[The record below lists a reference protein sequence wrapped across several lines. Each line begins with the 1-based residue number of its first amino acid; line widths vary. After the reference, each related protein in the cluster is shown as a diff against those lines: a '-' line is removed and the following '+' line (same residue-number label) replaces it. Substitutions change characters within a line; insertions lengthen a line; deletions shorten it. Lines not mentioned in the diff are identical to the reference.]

1 MKKVLVTG
9 ATGFIGLHCVHQLL
23 EKGYAVRGTLRSQSR
38 AQEVRDG
45 LSSTGVDISNL
56 ELVEADLLKDDG
68 WEDAVTG
75 MDYILHVASP
85 FIIGMP
91 KHENDLIRPAVEG
104 TERVLSAAIAKKVK
118 KVVLT
123 SSCAAIVDTFDGKQN
138 FTEDDWSNA
147 DHPKIA
153 AYNKSKTLAERRAW
167 EMVEAQTG
175 TKQTKL
181 VVINP
186 AGVVGPTLTDD
197 LGTSNVFIKKI
208 ICGEVPGAVR
218 MHLGFV
224 DVRDVASAH
233 IAAMTST
240 KANGQRF
247 IISEREFWFSDICQN
262 LRAAGYDKAPTRVM
276 PNWLVRM
283 IGLVDGE
290 IKQIASLLGEERYT
304 PADKARDILKWKPR
318 DATDSIIETAHQL
331 NERGLV

>member
-9 ATGFIGLHCVHQLL
+9 ATGFIGLHCIHQLL
-23 EKGYAVRGTLRSQSR
+23 EGGYAIRGTLRSQSR
-38 AQEVRDG
+38 AKEVLDG
-45 LSSTGVDISNL
+45 LANTGVDTSNL

-68 WEDAVTG
+68 WEDAMAGCDFV
-75 MDYILHVASP
+75 LHVASP

-104 TERVLSAAIAKKVK
+104 TERVLSAAIAKKIK

-123 SSCAAIVDTFDGKQN
+123 SSCAAIVDTFDGKKH
-138 FTEDDWSNA
+138 FSEEDWSDA
-147 DHPKIA
+147 DNPKIA

-167 EMVEAQTG
+167 EVVNEQTG
-175 TKQTKL
+175 TRQTKL

-186 AGVVGPTLTDD
+186 AGVVGPVLTDD
-197 LGTSNVFIKKI
+197 LGTSNVFIRKI
-208 ICGEVPGAVR
+208 IRGEVPGAVQ

-233 IAAMTST
+233 IAALTST

-247 IISEREFWFSDICQN
+247 IISERELWFTDICAS
-262 LRAAGYDKAPTRVM
+262 LRDAGYTKAPTRLL
-276 PNWLVRM
+276 PNWVVRLLGM
-283 IGLVDGE
+283 FDGE
-290 IKQIASLLGEERYT
+290 TKQIASLLGEERFT

-318 DATDSIIETAHQL
+318 NASESIIETANQMT
-331 NERGLV
+331 ERNLA

>member
-1 MKKVLVTG
+1 MEKVLVTG

-23 EKGYAVRGTLRSQSR
+23 EKGYSVRGTLRSQSR

-45 LSSTGVDISNL
+45 LSSTGVDIANL
-56 ELVEADLLKDDG
+56 ELVEADLLNDDG

-91 KHENDLIRPAVEG
+91 KHEDDLIRPAVEG

-138 FTEDDWSNA
+138 FTEDDWSNPH
-147 DHPKIA
+147 HPKIA

-167 EMVEAQTG
+167 EMIEAQTG
-175 TKQTKL
+175 TKQTEL

-186 AGVVGPTLTDD
+186 AGVVGPTITDD

-262 LRAAGYDKAPTRVM
+262 LREAGYNKAPTRVM

-318 DATDSIIETAHQL
+318 DVTGSIIETAHQL
-331 NERGLV
+331 KERGLV

>member
-23 EKGYAVRGTLRSQSR
+23 EKGHAVRGTLRSQSR

-45 LSSTGVDISNL
+45 LSSTGVGISNL

-68 WEDAVTG
+68 WEDAVAG
-75 MDYILHVASP
+75 MDYVLHVASP

-167 EMVEAQTG
+167 EMVEAQSG

-233 IAAMTST
+233 IAAMTSA

-247 IISEREFWFSDICQN
+247 IISEREFWFSDICQS
-262 LRAAGYDKAPTRVM
+262 LREAGYKKAPTLVM
-276 PNWLVRM
+276 PNWLVRA

-290 IKQIASLLGEERYT
+290 IKQIASFLGEERYT

-331 NERGLV
+331 KERGLV

>member
-68 WEDAVTG
+68 WKDAVTG

-175 TKQTKL
+175 TKPTKL

-233 IAAMTST
+233 IAAMTSA

-262 LRAAGYDKAPTRVM
+262 LRAAGYNKAPTRVM

-304 PADKARDILKWKPR
+304 PADKARDILKWNPR